1 MSLNVDP
8 KNLSISKLRDQV
20 LQNLKSNDD
29 SDWVS
34 NQKSD
39 PSSQLLDVVSFVGS
53 VSNVQALMSRREG
66 FFNYAQNRSSAIGH
80 AQHKHYSVFR
90 GKNTHLNLI
99 IIPSAT
105 QTLIRWQV
113 IGSYSNLDVVYVGQ
127 DQVLFE
133 GVESVIEVV
142 VGNLINDS
150 IVQTNSDFTDILRFK
165 NVGISQDIRVMYKQT
180 EQDAEIEVE
189 LGTTMLDLIYDKVV
203 TITNSYDGIDLYY
216 DNNKPNPL
224 NLSDRVLLTS
234 SVSLP
239 VNLEPNK
246 NYYVI
251 PVVENLVKFALTEID
266 SFNNIPIQ
274 SDYLTGLGT
283 YFINN
288 TYSFTPVKL
297 SEVDS
302 TTDTFAVD
310 GIYPR
315 YKYLNG
321 SSFRLEY
328 IQLNEIKVT
337 DISQILLDVGTI
349 QYLDS
354 RTRVL
359 NNYVPIESIGS
370 IKVKAPLNYETQF
383 IVKSRE
389 DYPKIL
395 KMLDPLIIETKGND
409 ISPSI
414 MELTYLRS
422 DKTLL
427 TNDEKL
433 LIYSKLCKMRSM
445 GGQPPII
452 VDSEEVNLLLTV
464 YIKLYPNVVLPN
476 LTSEIRNVLT
486 YELDS
491 NPKKFR
497 ENSLEYTIDLE
508 QLEHELE
515 HLINSDNKKFAKVVR
530 VGIFLD
536 TYNLDRKYLRGNFIS
551 PSIQEFIFTTDYLL
565 SNSNLL
571 VPDHSFFDSQEIYLT
586 TTNTLPSG
594 LIRYTK
600 YFIKVIDSNNIELY
614 SDVNLT
620 TIITFTTNGLG
631 IHSLYNNDVSQIFE
645 CYKTIGLGSQD
656 FTVSHCL
663 NQGKYIDFSTNH
675 NLVNGQ
681 IVRFQITDPDSVL
694 PIPLSENN
702 VYKVL
707 DSSNPLKIT
716 VSDYNNSDNIYFSTS
731 GINYNYKLISGVVLN
746 NTIGITGTTK
756 LPISDVTNLNVGD
769 KVKLYTNGLLP
780 NPLKDSIY
788 YYIVSVD
795 TLTNEIELSELED
808 LTSII
813 SFLSDGDGVHTLHT
827 NYGYGYTSN
836 TPVSFLNRSDNS
848 VFVDNNVVWKTH
860 PNDLNDVKIKWNEYF
875 LIDFNLET
883 N

>member
-8 KNLSISKLRDQV
+8 KNLSISKLRDQL
-20 LQNLKSNDD
+20 LQNLKSSND

-39 PSSQLLDVVSFVGS
+39 PSSQILDVTSFVGS
-53 VSNVQALMSRREG
+53 VSTLQALMSRREG
-66 FFNYAQNRSSAIGH
+66 FINYAQNRSSVIGH

-99 IIPSAT
+99 IIPNAT
-105 QTLIRWQV
+105 QTLTRWQV
-113 IGSYSNLDVVYVGQ
+113 IGTYNNLDIVYMGQ

-133 GVESVIEVV
+133 GVEIAIEVSI
-142 VGNLINDS
+142 GNLINDT
-150 IVQTNSDFTDILRFK
+150 IVQTNSDLTDIIRFK
-165 NVGISQDIRVMYKQT
+165 NVGISEDIRILFKQT
-180 EQDAEIEVE
+180 EQDPEIEIE
-189 LGTTMLDLIYDKVV
+189 LGSSMLDLIYDKVV

-224 NLSDRVLLTS
+224 NLGDRVLLTS

-251 PVVENLVKFALTEID
+251 PLVENLVKFALTELD

-288 TYSFTPVKL
+288 SYSFTPVKL
-297 SEVDS
+297 SELDTS
-302 TTDTFAVD
+302 TDTFSVD

-321 SSFRLEY
+321 STFRLEY
-328 IQLNEIKVT
+328 VQLNTVKVS
-337 DISQILLDVGTI
+337 DLSQVLIDVGTV
-349 QYLDS
+349 QYQDS
-354 RTRVL
+354 RTRIL
-359 NNYVPIESIGS
+359 NNYLPMEDIGS
-370 IKVKAPLNYETQF
+370 IKVKAPMNYETQF
-383 IVKSRE
+383 LVKSRE

-395 KMLDPLIIETKGND
+395 KMLDPLIIDTKSND
-409 ISPSI
+409 ISPSVI
-414 MELTYLRS
+414 ELTYLRS

-433 LIYSKLCKMRSM
+433 FIYSKLYKMRSL
-445 GGQPPII
+445 GVQPPII
-452 VDSEEVNLLLTV
+452 VDSEEVNLLLNI
-464 YIKLYPNVVLPN
+464 YIKLYPNIVLPN

-486 YELDS
+486 YEIDS

-497 ENSLEYTIDLE
+497 ENSLQYVLDLE

-530 VGIFLD
+530 VGLYLD
-536 TYNLDRKYLRGNFIS
+536 TYNLDKKYLRGAFIS
-551 PSIQEFIFTTDYLL
+551 PSVQEFVFTTDFLS
-565 SNSNLL
+565 SNSNIS
-571 VPDHSFFDSQEIYLT
+571 VIDHTFYDSQEIYLT
-586 TTNTLPSG
+586 STNVLPNG
-594 LIRYTK
+594 LLKYTK
-600 YFIKVIDSNNIELY
+600 YYIKVINSNNIELY
-614 SDVNLT
+614 TDSNLT
-620 TIITFTTNGLG
+620 NLQTFTTDGSG
-631 IHSLYNNDVSQIFE
+631 IHSFYNTDVSQIFE
-645 CYKTIGLGSQD
+645 CYKTLGLGSQD
-656 FTVSHCL
+656 FTISHCS
-663 NQGKYIDFSTNH
+663 NQGRYIDFSTSH
-675 NLVNGQ
+675 NLVDGQ
-681 IVRFQITDPDSVL
+681 TIRFQITNSDSKL
-694 PIPLSENN
+694 PVPLSENS

-716 VSDYNNSDNIYFSTS
+716 ISDYSNEDVIYFSTS

-746 NTIGITGTTK
+746 STIGITGTTK
-756 LPISDVTNLNVGD
+756 LPVSSVSNLNVGD
-769 KVKLYTNGLLP
+769 KIKIYSNGLLP
-780 NPLKDSIY
+780 SPLRDSIY

-795 TLTNEIELSELED
+795 TLTNEIELSESSD
-808 LTSII
+808 LLNII
-813 SFLSDGDGVHTLHT
+813 SYLGDGDGVHTIHT

-836 TPVSFLNRSDNS
+836 TPVSFLGRLNDS
-848 VFVDNNVVWKTH
+848 VFVDNNIVWKTH
-860 PNDLNDVKIKWNEYF
+860 PNNLNEISLKWNEYF
-875 LIDFNLET
+875 LLDFNLET